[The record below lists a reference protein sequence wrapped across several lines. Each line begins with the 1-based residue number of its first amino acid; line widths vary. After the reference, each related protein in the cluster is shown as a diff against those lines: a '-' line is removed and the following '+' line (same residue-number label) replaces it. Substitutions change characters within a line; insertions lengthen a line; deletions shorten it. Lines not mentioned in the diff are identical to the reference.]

1 MKTFTERLREDRR
14 LVLLRLL
21 FEQKGYFANSSVLH
35 AGLIHLGVASDR
47 DDVLTDLHWL
57 KDQGMVSLTEAIPGV
72 EVATLTTRGHS
83 VAQGHTIVPGVSR
96 PGPR

>member
-1 MKTFTERLREDRR
+1 MKTFSERLREDRR

-21 FEQKGYFANSSVLH
+21 SEQKGYFANSSVLH
-35 AGLIHLGVASDR
+35 AGLMHLGVASDR

-57 KDQGMVSLTEAIPGV
+57 SDQNLVTLTIAVPGV
-72 EVATLTTRGHS
+72 EVATLTTRGNS
-83 VAQGHTIVPGVSR
+83 VALGHTLVPGVSR